1 MKSLAKIRDKK
12 PEIYNPQTTFFTED
26 YKENEN
32 SQKKMSNKKD
42 SLFYKDMV
50 REDLLNKGKIQE
62 QTKITEETPVEE
74 QIRLKREFQMA
85 SKLANDEENFF
96 SIKQKTQ
103 KDIENENILFEK
115 FLKEEAK
122 KNKPDEVEMLKRFWG
137 DDQKLDETD
146 KFLRRY
152 IMTKGFLIKKRLY

>member
-32 SQKKMSNKKD
+32 LQKKMPNKKD

-74 QIRLKREFQMA
+74 QMRLKREFQMA

-103 KDIENENILFEK
+103 KDIENENILFDK